1 MIAIQKP
8 LVPQVATEFWAYDIH
23 LTDEKR
29 EQSKLSHTMCFC
41 AYRLQDRYLCARNI
55 TRLRQALVQHF
66 RSSSFSGTKCV
77 NTKSEQFDSSGSPD
91 AKADELDSMGLN
103 LFLLPYKVQDES
115 QRCQYESF
123 MSALGKLRDQV
134 IFYLVIF
141 IYFWMRPGLVV
152 LLMASSIFIFCFLG
166 SILVGSTYFGT
177 FLFYFGILGP
187 FFPED
192 FGSSNWFVFLMRFWS
207 IFFFKAK

>member
-8 LVPQVATEFWAYDIH
+8 LVPQVATEFLAYDIH
-23 LTDEKR
+23 LTREKR
-29 EQSKLSHTMCFC
+29 ERSKLSHTMCFC

-152 LLMASSIFIFCFLG
+152 LLMASSIFIFCFLV
-166 SILVGSTYFGT
+166 SILVGINLFWDLFVFLRDFGT
-177 FLFYFGILGP
+177 F
-187 FFPED
+187 FPR
-192 FGSSNWFVFLMRFWS
+192 RFRE
-207 IFFFKAK
+207 F